1 MITMISPT
9 CNCNHTFSPL
19 NLICAKICKI
29 IYIISFSLKYKML
42 TMLQNS
48 ILQHNHSTLCDGS
61 QTHLSLRYL
70 TSTVLLAVCKSQ
82 SCPLHRTWHLNIH
95 QLLCYFTP
103 MLNRLSNYFRK
114 DINPNGQHKIFIF
127 IINNQLKSSEIS
139 LMQMT

>member
-1 MITMISPT
+1 LVNIYEMMTMISPT

-19 NLICAKICKI
+19 NLICAKICNI

-48 ILQHNHSTLCDGS
+48 ILQHNYSTLCDGS
-61 QTHLSLRYL
+61 QTHLCLRYL

-95 QLLCYFTP
+95 VILRQYLIGCRTILGKTSTQIVRQSTQNIY
-103 MLNRLSNYFRK
+103 L
-114 DINPNGQHKIFIF
+114 H
-127 IINNQLKSSEIS
+127 NQ
-139 LMQMT
+139 